1 MRRVTNANAAHP
13 PWNSNSGKNDQA
25 TRDRTN
31 RSTLPK
37 LGDRGQR
44 CRVDGELAVVRNGLD
59 HEDPGICAPKP
70 TTDRSSKADV
80 VARIAI
86 ILRQQ
91 LRPIGAQPHAFPSDH
106 RRVEVGLQ
114 QTCACPPDVEIPV
127 TAGFQKKK
135 HADDEADEHHGQGRC
150 FRTVRIGQCQS

>member
-1 MRRVTNANAAHP
+1 MAAPLTSGGNLNAMGDKRERRPSPVEQH
-13 PWNSNSGKNDQA
+13 SGKNDQA

-31 RSTLPK
+31 RGTLPK

-59 HEDPGICAPKP
+59 HEDPGVCAPKP
-70 TTDRSSKADV
+70 TTDRASKADV

-114 QTCACPPDVEIPV
+114 QTCACRQ
-127 TAGFQKKK
+127 TLKY
-135 HADDEADEHHGQGRC
+135 R
-150 FRTVRIGQCQS
+150 